1 MSHPDD
7 SPAGG
12 FWAPYRPTPESPW
25 DFRRV
30 VHLHRRA
37 GFAATGEELRRDL
50 EDGPEASVDRLLA
63 GRMLPAQTAAQ
74 FERASAAIAEAAVA
88 TGVPDRLKAW
98 WIFRMLLGPDPLTER
113 LTLMWHN
120 HFATGNQKVN
130 DLGAM
135 RRQNDLFRRHAR
147 APFGTLLDAGMR
159 DPALL
164 IWLDA
169 PANRNG
175 HPNENLARELME
187 LFTLG
192 IGHYSEGD
200 VQEAARALTGWTM
213 FDGAFLEYAANHDP
227 GEKTI
232 LGKSG
237 KWAGS
242 DLIRLLLE
250 HPATARRLA
259 GRLCETFMG
268 EGSVRSQGLDEL
280 AEGLRAHHLD
290 IGWGVA
296 TILRSRAF
304 FAAANLGTRVVG
316 PVEFIVG
323 AVRALGS
330 IDPAP
335 NPMVLAD
342 WANRMGQ
349 DLFYPP
355 NVGGWAGGRSWLSS
369 RGMIARINF
378 ATALASGR
386 ELGLAEPPD
395 ALRVAGP
402 AGSASSLDRVV
413 RSLAEILLGADPGAG
428 WRDRIARLA
437 GTGSPSLSHS
447 ARRAV
452 ALILSS
458 PEAQLA

>member
-1 MSHPDD
+1 MGHPDD
-7 SPAGG
+7 SPAGDD
-12 FWAPYRPTPESPW
+12 WSPYRPTPESPW
-25 DFRRV
+25 DLRRV

-37 GFAATGEELRRDL
+37 GFAATGAELRRDL
-50 EDGPEASVDRLLA
+50 EDGAEASVDRLLA
-63 GRMLPAQTAAQ
+63 GRMLPAGAAAE
-74 FERASAAIAEAAVA
+74 FERASAAIAGAAVA
-88 TGVPDRLKAW
+88 TSDPDRLKAW
-98 WIFRMLLGPDPLTER
+98 WIFRMLLSPDPLGER
-113 LTLMWHN
+113 LALMWHN
-120 HFATGNQKVN
+120 HFATGNQKVA
-130 DLGAM
+130 DLSAM
-135 RRQNDLFRRHAR
+135 HRQNDLFRRYAR
-147 APFGTLLDAGMR
+147 ASFGELLNAAVR

-169 PANRNG
+169 PSNRQG

-200 VQEAARALTGWTM
+200 VKEAARALTGWTLA
-213 FDGAFLEYAANHDP
+213 DGAFLEYAANHDP

-232 LGKSG
+232 LGRSG

-268 EGSVRSQGLDEL
+268 EGSVRSQDLDEL

-304 FAAANLGTRVVG
+304 FAAANLGTRIVS
-316 PVEFIVG
+316 PVEFVVG
-323 AVRALGS
+323 AVRAMGCLE
-330 IDPAP
+330 PAP
-335 NPMVLAD
+335 NPLVLAG
-342 WANRMGQ
+342 WATRIGQ
-349 DLFYPP
+349 DLFDPP

-369 RGMIARINF
+369 RGMIARANF
-378 ATALASGR
+378 ATALAYGR

-395 ALRVAGP
+395 VVRLAGP
-402 AGSASSLDRVV
+402 AGGALSLDRVV

-428 WRDRIARLA
+428 WRDRITRLA
-437 GTGSPSLSHS
+437 GTGSPSLADS

-452 ALILSS
+452 ALILVS

>member
-1 MSHPDD
+1 MSHPDN

-12 FWAPYRPTPESPW
+12 YWAPYRPTPESPW
-25 DFRRV
+25 DLRRV

-37 GFAATGEELRRDL
+37 GFAATGEVLRRDL

-63 GRMLPAQTAAQ
+63 GRMLPAGAAAE
-74 FERASAAIAEAAVA
+74 FERVSATIAEAAVDSRN
-88 TGVPDRLKAW
+88 PDRLKAW

-130 DLGAM
+130 DVAAM
-135 RRQNDLFRRHAR
+135 RRQNDLFRRYAR
-147 APFGTLLDAGMR
+147 APFGELLDAATR

-164 IWLDA
+164 NWLDA
-169 PANRNG
+169 PSNRKG

-200 VQEAARALTGWTM
+200 VKEAARALTGWAVA
-213 FDGAFLEYAANHDP
+213 DGAFLEYAANHDP
-227 GEKTI
+227 GQKTI
-232 LGKSG
+232 LGQSG

-268 EGSVRSQGLDEL
+268 EGSVRSQDLDEL
-280 AEGLRAHHLD
+280 AEGLHAHHLD
-290 IGWGVA
+290 IGWGVS

-316 PVEFIVG
+316 PVEFVVG
-323 AVRALGS
+323 AVRALGCL
-330 IDPAP
+330 DPAP
-335 NPMVLAD
+335 DPGVLAG
-342 WANRMGQ
+342 WATRIGQ

-369 RGMIARINF
+369 RGMIARMNF
-378 ATALASGR
+378 ATALAFGT
-386 ELGLAEPPD
+386 ELGLAEPLD
-395 ALRVAGP
+395 ALRLAGP
-402 AGSASSLDRVV
+402 ASNASSLDRVV
-413 RSLAEILLGADPGAG
+413 GSLAELLLGADPGAG
-428 WRDRIARLA
+428 WRDRIARSAAA
-437 GTGSPSLSHS
+437 GSTSLSES
-447 ARRAV
+447 ARRAT

-458 PEAQLA
+458 PEAQLD

>member
-1 MSHPDD
+1 MNDTD
-7 SPAGG
+7 QGRRG
-12 FWAPYRPTPESPW
+12 QWAPYRPTPEMPW
-25 DFRRV
+25 NLRRV

-37 GFAATGEELRRDL
+37 GLAATGDELRRDL
-50 EDGPEASVDRLLA
+50 ESGPEASVDRLLA
-63 GRMLPAQTAAQ
+63 GRTLPTGAEAK
-74 FERASAAIAEAAVA
+74 FERSSATIAEAAVDSRD
-88 TGVPDRLKAW
+88 PERLKAW
-98 WIFRMLLGPDPLTER
+98 WIFRMLLGPDPLGER
-113 LTLMWHN
+113 LTSMWHN
-120 HFATGNQKVN
+120 HFATSNQKVK
-130 DLGAM
+130 DLHAM
-135 RRQNDLFRRHAR
+135 RRQNDLFRQHAR
-147 APFGTLLDAGMR
+147 ASFGDILNAAIR

-164 IWLDA
+164 NWLDA
-169 PANRNG
+169 PANRRG

-200 VQEAARALTGWTM
+200 VKEAARALTGWTVA
-213 FDGAFLEYAANHDP
+213 DGAFLEYPANHDP
-227 GEKTI
+227 SEKTI
-232 LGKSG
+232 LGQSG
-237 KWAGS
+237 RWAGS

-268 EGSVRSQGLDEL
+268 EGSVRPQDLDEL
-280 AEGLRAHHLD
+280 AEGLHAHHLD

-316 PVEFIVG
+316 PVEFVVG
-323 AVRALGS
+323 AVRALGCL
-330 IDPAP
+330 DPAP
-335 NPMVLAD
+335 NPVMLAD
-342 WANRMGQ
+342 WASRIGQ

-369 RGMIARINF
+369 RGMIARMNF

-386 ELGLAEPPD
+386 ELGLADPPD
-395 ALRVAGP
+395 ALRLAGL
-402 AGSASSLDRVV
+402 ADGASSLDRAV

-428 WRDRIARLA
+428 WRERITRLA
-437 GTGSPSLSHS
+437 GTGSPSLADS

-452 ALILSS
+452 AQILSS

>member
-1 MSHPDD
+1 MSHPDT

-12 FWAPYRPTPESPW
+12 DWAPYRPTPESPW
-25 DFRRV
+25 DLRRV

-50 EDGPEASVDRLLA
+50 EAGPDASVDRLLT
-63 GRMLPAQTAAQ
+63 GRMLPVGAAAE
-74 FERASAAIAEAAVA
+74 FERVSATIAEAAVQSRN
-88 TGVPDRLKAW
+88 PDRLKAW
-98 WIFRMLLGPDPLTER
+98 WIFRMLLGPDALTER

-120 HFATGNQKVN
+120 HFATGNQKVD
-130 DLGAM
+130 DLAAM

-147 APFGTLLDAGMR
+147 APFGELLNAAMR

-164 IWLDA
+164 FWLDA
-169 PANRNG
+169 PSNRKG
-175 HPNENLARELME
+175 RPNENLARELME

-200 VQEAARALTGWTM
+200 VKESARALTGWA
-213 FDGAFLEYAANHDP
+213 FADGAFLEYAANHDP

-232 LGKSG
+232 LDRSG
-237 KWAGS
+237 KWSGS

-268 EGSVRSQGLDEL
+268 EESVRSQDLDEL

-290 IGWGVA
+290 IGWGIA

-304 FAAANLGTRVVG
+304 FATANLGTRVVG
-316 PVEFIVG
+316 PVEFVVG
-323 AVRALGS
+323 AVRSLGCL
-330 IDPAP
+330 DPAP
-335 NPMVLAD
+335 DPGVLAG
-342 WANRMGQ
+342 WTSRLGQ

-369 RGMIARINF
+369 RGMIARMNF
-378 ATALASGR
+378 ATALASGTD
-386 ELGLAEPPD
+386 LGLAEPLD
-395 ALRVAGP
+395 ALRLAGP
-402 AGSASSLDRVV
+402 AGGASSLDSVV
-413 RSLAEILLGADPGAG
+413 RWLAETLFGADPGAG
-428 WRDRIARLA
+428 WRDRITRLS
-437 GTGSPSLSHS
+437 GTDSPSLAEP

-458 PEAQLA
+458 PEAQLD

>member
-1 MSHPDD
+1 MAESVD
-7 SPAGG
+7 SPRGA
-12 FWAPYRPTPESPW
+12 WAPYRPTPESPW
-25 DFRRV
+25 DLRRV

-63 GRMLPAQTAAQ
+63 GRMLPAGAAAE
-74 FERASAAIAEAAVA
+74 FERASTVIAEAAVA
-88 TGVPDRLKAW
+88 TRQPDRLKAW
-98 WIFRMLLGPDPLTER
+98 WIFRMLLGPDPLGER
-113 LTLMWHN
+113 LSLMWHN
-120 HFATGNQKVN
+120 HFATGNQKIN
-130 DLGAM
+130 DLAAM
-135 RRQNDLFRRHAR
+135 RRQNDLFRRYAR
-147 APFGTLLDAGMR
+147 APFGELLNAVIR

-169 PANRNG
+169 PANRKG

-200 VQEAARALTGWTM
+200 VKEAARALTGWTVA
-213 FDGAFLEYAANHDP
+213 DGAFLEYAANHDP

-232 LGKSG
+232 LGQSG

-268 EGSVRSQGLDEL
+268 EGSVRSQDLDEL

-316 PVEFIVG
+316 PVEFVVG
-323 AVRALGS
+323 AVRALGC

-335 NPMVLAD
+335 NPVVLAD
-342 WANRMGQ
+342 WATRIGQ
-349 DLFYPP
+349 GLFYPP
-355 NVGGWAGGRSWLSS
+355 ERRRLGR
-369 RGMIARINF
+369 G
-378 ATALASGR
+378 T
-386 ELGLAEPPD
+386 
-395 ALRVAGP
+395 
-402 AGSASSLDRVV
+402 
-413 RSLAEILLGADPGAG
+413 LL
-428 WRDRIARLA
+428 
-437 GTGSPSLSHS
+437 
-447 ARRAV
+447 
-452 ALILSS
+452 
-458 PEAQLA
+458 AQLARDDRPDEFRDRPGLRTRARPG

>member
-1 MSHPDD
+1 MSHPDN

-12 FWAPYRPTPESPW
+12 YWAPYRPTPESPW
-25 DFRRV
+25 DLRRV

-63 GRMLPAQTAAQ
+63 GRMLPAGAAAE
-74 FERASAAIAEAAVA
+74 FERASATIAEAAVDSRN
-88 TGVPDRLKAW
+88 PDRLKAW
-98 WIFRMLLGPDPLTER
+98 WIFRMLLGPDPLGER

-130 DLGAM
+130 DLAAM
-135 RRQNDLFRRHAR
+135 RRQNDLFRRYAR
-147 APFGTLLDAGMR
+147 APFGELLDAAVR

-164 IWLDA
+164 NWLDA
-169 PANRNG
+169 PSNRKG

-200 VQEAARALTGWTM
+200 VKEAARALTGWTVA
-213 FDGAFLEYAANHDP
+213 DGAFLEYAANHDP

-232 LGKSG
+232 LGQSG

-268 EGSVRSQGLDEL
+268 EGSVRSQDLDEL

-316 PVEFIVG
+316 PVEFVVG
-323 AVRALGS
+323 AVRALGCL
-330 IDPAP
+330 DPAP
-335 NPMVLAD
+335 NPVVLAG
-342 WANRMGQ
+342 WATRMGQ

-369 RGMIARINF
+369 RGMIARMNF

-395 ALRVAGP
+395 ALRLAGP
-402 AGSASSLDRVV
+402 AGGASSLDRVV
-413 RSLAEILLGADPGAG
+413 GSLAETPAG
-428 WRDRIARLA
+428 GRPRSGLARSDHQARRNRLA
-437 GTGSPSLSHS
+437 VSRRI

>member
-1 MSHPDD
+1 MSHLEN

-12 FWAPYRPTPESPW
+12 DWAPYRPTPESPW
-25 DFRRV
+25 DLRRV

-37 GFAATGEELRRDL
+37 GFAATSEELRRDL
-50 EDGPEASVDRLLA
+50 EAGPDASVDRLLT
-63 GRMLPAQTAAQ
+63 GRMLPVGTAAE
-74 FERASAAIAEAAVA
+74 FERVSATIAEAAVNSRS
-88 TGVPDRLKAW
+88 PDRLKAW

-130 DLGAM
+130 DLAAM
-135 RRQNDLFRRHAR
+135 RRQNDLFRRYAR
-147 APFGTLLDAGMR
+147 APFGELLNAAVR

-164 IWLDA
+164 FWLDA
-169 PANRNG
+169 PGNRKG
-175 HPNENLARELME
+175 HHNENLARELME

-200 VQEAARALTGWTM
+200 VKEAARALTGWAVA
-213 FDGAFLEYAANHDP
+213 DGAFLEYAANHDP

-232 LGKSG
+232 LDRSG

-268 EGSVRSQGLDEL
+268 EGSVRSQDLDEL
-280 AEGLRAHHLD
+280 AEGLHAHHLD
-290 IGWGVA
+290 IVWGVA
-296 TILRSRAF
+296 RILRSRAF

-316 PVEFIVG
+316 PVEFVVG
-323 AVRALGS
+323 AVRALGCL
-330 IDPAP
+330 DPTP
-335 NPMVLAD
+335 NPVLLAD
-342 WANRMGQ
+342 WATRMGQ

-369 RGMIARINF
+369 RGMIARTNF

-386 ELGLAEPPD
+386 DLGLAEPLD
-395 ALRVAGP
+395 ALRLTSRTG
-402 AGSASSLDRVV
+402 GASSLDRVV
-413 RSLAEILLGADPGAG
+413 GSLAELLLGAEPGPG
-428 WRDRIARLA
+428 WRDRITRLA
-437 GTGSPSLSHS
+437 GTGSPSLAES

>member
-1 MSHPDD
+1 
-7 SPAGG
+7 
-12 FWAPYRPTPESPW
+12 
-25 DFRRV
+25 
-30 VHLHRRA
+30 
-37 GFAATGEELRRDL
+37 
-50 EDGPEASVDRLLA
+50 
-63 GRMLPAQTAAQ
+63 
-74 FERASAAIAEAAVA
+74 
-88 TGVPDRLKAW
+88 
-98 WIFRMLLGPDPLTER
+98 MLLGPDPLGER
-113 LTLMWHN
+113 LALMWHN

-130 DLGAM
+130 DLAAM
-135 RRQNDLFRRHAR
+135 RRQNEIFRRHAR
-147 APFGTLLDAGMR
+147 APFGELLNAAVR

-169 PANRNG
+169 PANRKG

-192 IGHYSEGD
+192 IGHYSEAD
-200 VQEAARALTGWTM
+200 VKEAARALTGWTVA
-213 FDGAFLEYAANHDP
+213 DGAFREDAANHDA

-232 LGKSG
+232 LGQSG

-242 DLIRLLLE
+242 DLVRLLLE

-268 EGSVRSQGLDEL
+268 EGSVRSQDVDEL

-296 TILRSRAF
+296 TVLRSRAF

-316 PVEFIVG
+316 PVEFVVG
-323 AVRALGS
+323 AVRALGCL
-330 IDPAP
+330 DPAP
-335 NPMVLAD
+335 STLVLAD
-342 WANRMGQ
+342 WAARLGQ

-369 RGMIARINF
+369 RGLIARMNF
-378 ATALASGR
+378 AAALVSGR

-395 ALRVAGP
+395 ALRLAGP
-402 AGSASSLDRVV
+402 AGGASSLDRVV
-413 RSLAEILLGADPGAG
+413 GSLAEILLGADPGAG
-428 WRDRIARLA
+428 WRDRITRLA
-437 GTGSPSLSHS
+437 GTGSPSLADS

>member
-1 MSHPDD
+1 MSHPDN

-12 FWAPYRPTPESPW
+12 DWAPYRPTPESPW
-25 DFRRV
+25 DLRRV
-30 VHLHRRA
+30 VHLHRQA
-37 GFAATGEELRRDL
+37 GFAATGEVLRRDL

-63 GRMLPAQTAAQ
+63 GRLLPAETAAE

-88 TGVPDRLKAW
+88 TGDPDRLKAW
-98 WIFRMLLGPDPLTER
+98 WIFRMLLGPDPLGER
-113 LTLMWHN
+113 LALMWHN
-120 HFATGNQKVN
+120 HLATGNQKVN
-130 DLGAM
+130 DLAAM
-135 RRQNDLFRRHAR
+135 RQNDLFRRYAR
-147 APFGTLLDAGMR
+147 APFGELLNAAMR

-169 PANRNG
+169 PANRTG

-200 VQEAARALTGWTM
+200 VKEAARALTGWTM
-213 FDGAFLEYAANHDP
+213 ADSAFLEYAANHDP

-232 LGKSG
+232 LGRSG
-237 KWAGS
+237 KWTGS

-268 EGSVRSQGLDEL
+268 ERSVRPRDLDEL
-280 AEGLRAHHLD
+280 AEGLRAHQLD
-290 IGWGVA
+290 IGWGIA
-296 TILRSRAF
+296 TILRSLAF
-304 FAAANLGTRVVG
+304 FAAANLGTRVVE
-316 PVEFIVG
+316 PVEFVVG
-323 AVRALGS
+323 AVRATGCLE
-330 IDPAP
+330 PAP
-335 NPMVLAD
+335 NPLVLAD
-342 WANRMGQ
+342 WATRMGQ

-369 RGMIARINF
+369 RGMIARMNF

-386 ELGLAEPPD
+386 ELGLAEPLD
-395 ALRVAGP
+395 ALGLAGL
-402 AGSASSLDRVV
+402 AGGASSLDRVV

-428 WRDRIARLA
+428 WCERITRLA
-437 GTGSPSLSHS
+437 GTGSPSLADS